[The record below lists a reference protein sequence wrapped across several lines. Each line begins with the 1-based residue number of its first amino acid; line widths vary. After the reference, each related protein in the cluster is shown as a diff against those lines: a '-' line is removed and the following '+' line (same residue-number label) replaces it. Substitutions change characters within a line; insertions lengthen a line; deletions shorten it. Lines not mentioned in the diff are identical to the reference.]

1 MENIIQKLKKKNAK
15 LEKEEIKQLLELY
28 LLISKNEHHIFDL
41 IYRFHDC
48 DSWEDIFRDYNK
60 NYLKDKV
67 RGIEI
72 ALENLNNEDKK
83 DYSDSDNNSDSQ
95 NE

>member
-1 MENIIQKLKKKNAK
+1 MENIIQKAKDFK

-41 IYRFHDC
+41 VYRFHDC
-48 DSWEDIFRDYNK
+48 DSWEDIFRDYNT

-67 RGIEI
+67 RGVEI
-72 ALENLNNEDKK
+72 ALENLNNQDKK
-83 DYSDSDNNSDSQ
+83 DDSDSK
-95 NE
+95 NELNT

>member
-1 MENIIQKLKKKNAK
+1 MENIIQKAKDSK

-67 RGIEI
+67 RGVEI
-72 ALENLNNEDKK
+72 ALENLNNNK
-83 DYSDSDNNSDSQ
+83 SDSDSD
-95 NE
+95 EDLHK

>member
-1 MENIIQKLKKKNAK
+1 MENIIQKVKETK

-41 IYRFHDC
+41 IYKFHDC
-48 DSWEDIFRDYNK
+48 DSWEDIFRDYNT

-72 ALENLNNEDKK
+72 ALENLNNQDKK
-83 DYSDSDNNSDSQ
+83 DDSDSDNNS
-95 NE
+95 NF

>member
-1 MENIIQKLKKKNAK
+1 MENIIQKAKDSK

-67 RGIEI
+67 RGVEI
-72 ALENLNNEDKK
+72 ALENLNNNK
-83 DYSDSDNNSDSQ
+83 SDSDQEENK
-95 NE
+95 

>member
-1 MENIIQKLKKKNAK
+1 MENIIHNLKKDVN

-67 RGIEI
+67 RGVEI
-72 ALENLNNEDKK
+72 ALENLNNNKS
-83 DYSDSDNNSDSQ
+83 YSDQ
-95 NE
+95 E

>member
-1 MENIIQKLKKKNAK
+1 MENIIQKAKDSK

-67 RGIEI
+67 RGVEI
-72 ALENLNNEDKK
+72 ALENLNDNK
-83 DYSDSDNNSDSQ
+83 SDSDQ
-95 NE
+95 E

>member
-1 MENIIQKLKKKNAK
+1 MENIIQKAKDSK

-60 NYLKDKV
+60 NYLEDKV

-72 ALENLNNEDKK
+72 ALENLNNQDKK
-83 DYSDSDNNSDSQ
+83 DNSDNNS
-95 NE
+95 

>member
-1 MENIIQKLKKKNAK
+1 MENIIQKVKDTK

-48 DSWEDIFRDYNK
+48 DSWEDIFRDYNT

-67 RGIEI
+67 RGVEI
-72 ALENLNNEDKK
+72 ALENLNNQDKK
-83 DYSDSDNNSDSQ
+83 NDSDSEDELDT
-95 NE
+95 

>member
-1 MENIIQKLKKKNAK
+1 MENIIQKLKKKDVN

-48 DSWEDIFRDYNK
+48 DSWEDIFRDYNT
-60 NYLKDKV
+60 NYLEDKV
-67 RGIEI
+67 RGVEI
-72 ALENLNNEDKK
+72 ALENLNNNKNDS
-83 DYSDSDNNSDSQ
+83 YSDNNS
-95 NE
+95 

>member
-1 MENIIQKLKKKNAK
+1 MENIIYNLKKDVK

-48 DSWEDIFRDYNK
+48 DSWEDIFRDYNT
-60 NYLKDKV
+60 NYLEDKV
-67 RGIEI
+67 KGVEI
-72 ALENLNNEDKK
+72 ALENLNNQDKK
-83 DYSDSDNNSDSQ
+83 NDSDSDSDS
-95 NE
+95 

>member
-1 MENIIQKLKKKNAK
+1 MENIIQKLKEKDAK

-48 DSWEDIFRDYNK
+48 DSWEDIFRDYNT
-60 NYLKDKV
+60 NYLKDKAIGV
-67 RGIEI
+67 EI
-72 ALENLNNEDKK
+72 ALENLNNTDTDTNTNTDEDL
-83 DYSDSDNNSDSQ
+83 DN
-95 NE
+95 